1 MRLLHSFLLWL
12 MMLALPVQGFAAAS
26 MLYCGTDS
34 SHHAVQMQPMPES
47 HHEAGASTQMH
58 HTMGLVHRPMCMTMS
73 ACPVTTPNKPR
84 TQPPNCP
91 MPRTSA
97 AFAPPAAIS
106 LLLQTFASPSL
117 QVLLLQRSI
126 LNLWFKPTLRLRV
139 FSTNLPVPDAPA
151 TWS

>member
-58 HTMGLVHRPMCMTMS
+58 HAMGATDDGVKMLGDTAYQV
-73 ACPVTTPNKPR
+73 KD
-84 TQPPNCP
+84 
-91 MPRTSA
+91 
-97 AFAPPAAIS
+97 IS
-106 LLLQTFASPSL
+106 TKL
-117 QVLLLQRSI
+117 
-126 LNLWFKPTLRLRV
+126 
-139 FSTNLPVPDAPA
+139 PDAAHKCGVCASCCNLIAIADVRVPITASA
-151 TWS
+151 TPPTQYLEPLVQAYAAPSRLLDKPPRS